1 MTVGNQDSGRV
12 AVAIVPSHS
21 HQSLDLGFG
30 HVLARALPLHDC
42 YGNATPDPP
51 VPGALRW
58 LCKAMEDWDVQIY
71 SGRSRDAAGIAAMKA
86 WLLKHATD
94 EWGGDAEFARTFV
107 EALKFPTQKPYAFLM
122 IDDRAICFQG
132 KFDELDPKELL
143 KFKPWNKRDR
153 A

>member
-1 MTVGNQDSGRV
+1 MMINSEGEAFTPILCVDFDGVINSYKSGGMG
-12 AVAIVPSHS
+12 S
-21 HQSLDLGFG
+21 
-30 HVLARALPLHDC
+30 
-42 YGNATPDPP
+42 NATPDPP

-94 EWGGDAEFARTFV
+94 EWSGDAEFARKFV
-107 EALKFPTQKPYAFLM
+107 EALKFLTQKPYAFLV

-143 KFKPWNKRDR
+143 KFKPWYKRDR
-153 A
+153 Q